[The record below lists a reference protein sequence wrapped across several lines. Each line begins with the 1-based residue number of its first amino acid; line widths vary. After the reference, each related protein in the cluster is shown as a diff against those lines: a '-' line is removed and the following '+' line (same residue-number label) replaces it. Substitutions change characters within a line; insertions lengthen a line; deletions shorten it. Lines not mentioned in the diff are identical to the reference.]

1 MFRKLVL
8 GLTIISLFNMQIT
21 GFGFISPAQAQT
33 VSASSSDTL
42 LMNSDIKTQPI
53 DKTRSESKAKSQERV
68 KQYEGLNQPTGIQK
82 TLTAAGFVEMLTML
96 VIGQIGKS
104 VMFACTGVASQMEM
118 MLFIGGAAAYVAG
131 EIQAWLRYKASE
143 SVRMSYT
150 EGALTGQQ
158 RKSLEGEREDYKQ
171 MLAIS
176 KTKYTLQMA
185 AAAAFAAAAASAGY
199 KYYTT
204 EISLK
209 KCQASLMGLKGT
221 CSTQCSAL
229 VTGAAAC
236 MAAAEP
242 CLGVAE
248 LSVPEV
254 EALDKKGQATFPS
267 LHLFTPLT
275 LEQKMVS
282 DNLTRTCAAQPC
294 ATAVA
299 AQCVAALTGLE
310 MTWVSCKPQAFFTDV
325 ALDFIPQNIKDSGA
339 RMMAKAPPKA
349 IDLKE
354 DFWSQASL
362 DRLAK
367 RFFDLALPKANAAGS
382 IADLFGIAG
391 AAYSL
396 YLGTKQVQAGWFDSM
411 VFHPMKRSIM
421 FGVCAALATVVAGMT
436 KGNMSKIE
444 EHIAKIDAILNKMGT
459 AATTTGL
466 TAIDQNA
473 RIPIALPV
481 AGSKISAAF
490 PCVMV
495 GNSKKGCGSMS
506 SAVSNIAKEN
516 TLRGFTLDSLG
527 SATSQLGQLSG
538 KFVDSIQG
546 QGTLSQGALGT
557 AGEMASKNAIAQKL
571 MTDTYKSIDD
581 QLKKNSLAP
590 LGLADLNKKMLA
602 NVQNATFKA
611 LQAKGV
617 TPVTAAAAFGML
629 DPITKDEQKKAGA
642 IDEKSIAALPA
653 TGGGVAVQSG
663 LPSFGGDLVPNEEG
677 INKGDVTTTNAA
689 PEGAVM
695 DMTKA
700 GDINNNSDTSI
711 FDILTQRYFKT
722 GLDKL
727 GIQKKAENEKNIA
740 PEKAP

>member
-8 GLTIISLFNMQIT
+8 SLAIISLFNLQIT
-21 GFGFISPAQAQT
+21 GFGFVNSAQAQA

-42 LMNSDIKTQPI
+42 LMNSDIKTQSN

-68 KQYEGLNQPTGIQK
+68 KQYEGLDQPTGIQK
-82 TLTAAGFVEMLTML
+82 TLTAEGFVEMLTML

-118 MLFIGGAAAYVAG
+118 MLFIAGAAAYVAG

-150 EGALTGQQ
+150 DGALTGEQ

-199 KYYTT
+199 KYYKT

-209 KCQASLMGLKGT
+209 KCQASLVGLKGT

-236 MAAAEP
+236 MTAAEP

-267 LHLFTPLT
+267 LQLFTPLT

-325 ALDFIPQNIKDSGA
+325 ALDFIPPGA
-339 RMMAKAPPKA
+339 QMIAKVPQ
-349 IDLKE
+349 KE
-354 DFWSQASL
+354 IGPEGDFWSQAFL

-367 RFFDLALPKANAAGS
+367 KFFDLAIPKASAAGS

-421 FGVCAALATVVAGMT
+421 FGVCATLAGVVATMT
-436 KGNMSKIE
+436 KGNMTKIE

-481 AGSKISAAF
+481 SGSKIAAAF

-495 GNSKKGCGSMS
+495 GNSKQGCGSMS
-506 SAVSNIAKEN
+506 SAISNVAKEN

-546 QGTLSQGALGT
+546 QGTLSQGALGA

-581 QLKKNSLAP
+581 GLKKNGLAP
-590 LGLADLNKKMLA
+590 LGLADMNKKMLA
-602 NVQNATFKA
+602 NVQNATYKA
-611 LQAKGV
+611 LKAKGV
-617 TPVTAAAAFGML
+617 SPVTAVAAFGML
-629 DPITKDEQKKAGA
+629 DPVTKDEQKKAGA

-663 LPSFGGDLVPNEEG
+663 LPSFGGDLVPNNEEG
-677 INKGDVTTTNAA
+677 ISKGDVTTTNAA

-727 GIQKKAENEKNIA
+727 GIQKKAENDKKVA